1 MKKATILAAVLS
13 TLFATLVSLGQNT
26 TSESFSF
33 TTAEGFASGASNLN
47 GQNGW
52 VAPAGSVLVNTDAGK
67 EFVFSAGGQSS
78 YWGGGTFDPTA
89 GTMNFT
95 TDFKFNAAPTTNS
108 DVFNVI
114 RLGAETTG
122 GDIAR
127 VYFRYI
133 AASDSYRMRYSS
145 GNGFDRDVASSE
157 LFSASVIGQT
167 AGSDA
172 QSNDLSL
179 SWTLTRGATRDAW
192 TSSLSLSNI
201 GGADVDIGF
210 GAATIWSAT
219 IQVSAA
225 FHADTDIVWG
235 FQTAN
240 ISNANVL
247 ATSASVDVVPEPSSY
262 ALIAGLLLCTFIGF
276 RRVRT

>member
-1 MKKATILAAVLS
+1 MRKTIILAVTLS
-13 TLFATLVSLGQNT
+13 TFLATLVSLGQNT
-26 TSESFSF
+26 TSKSFSF
-33 TTAEGFASGASNLN
+33 TEAEGFLTGSNNLN

-52 VAPAGSVLVNTDAGK
+52 VAPAGAVLANTDPTK
-67 EFVFSAGGQSS
+67 EFVYSAGGQSS

-89 GTMNFT
+89 GVMTFT
-95 TDFKFNAAPTTNS
+95 TDFKFNAAPTANG

-114 RLGAETTG
+114 RLAADPSTG
-122 GDIAR
+122 DVAR

-133 AASDSYRMRYSS
+133 AADDSYRMRYSS
-145 GNGFDRDVASSE
+145 GNGFDRDMASSN
-157 LFSASVIGQT
+157 LFSANVIGQT

-192 TSSLSLSNI
+192 SSSLSLSNI

-210 GAATIWSAT
+210 GSTIWSTT
-219 IQVSAA
+219 IQVSEA
-225 FHADTDIVWG
+225 FHTDTDVFWG

-240 ISNANVL
+240 VSGSANIL
-247 ATSASVDVVPEPSSY
+247 AMSASVAVVPEPSSY
-262 ALIAGLLLCTFIGF
+262 ALISGLLLCTLIGF
-276 RRVRT
+276 RRVRS